1 MKIYLTTIA
10 ASCIMLSLT
19 ELIAPDGR
27 TKNCVIAVISIAFA
41 AIVFSPLVKSDVI
54 SLSVPVFSY
63 ENSITIDE
71 NAERSLNVKVASGY
85 ASDIKKQLL
94 NIDLVAEDVKV
105 EYCRGEIQ
113 KIEVYLSNLVISEDD
128 GHINNNVIADY
139 VSKEL
144 GINRDRLFVYG

>member
-27 TKNCVIAVISIAFA
+27 TKNCVITVISIAFA
-41 AIVFSPLVKSDVI
+41 AIVFSPMVKSDVI
-54 SLSVPVFSY
+54 NLSVPVFSY

-71 NAERSLNVKVASGY
+71 NAERLLNVKVASGY